1 MKHVC
6 GWDRLLVNSSLPDWL
21 AALLVNTP
29 AIEMESGFWT
39 ADGRYRQYD
48 NIYAPDQSVHVHMF
62 SMIPFVAF
70 NTAIVKDIVRTC
82 QARLQC
88 PAGSK
93 DPACPPGMIQ
103 EVCANAGWGNA
114 GCGNSSQNWCGFSVG
129 MMDSGGGRIMGD
141 ATSVFILET
150 LQVWRQT
157 ADLRWLQSVW
167 PSVIAAVEWEVE
179 RSSMVKDLDLPTAV
193 DTTYDYLEIARLP
206 GQVSAYAS
214 FLYLVS
220 LRAARVLAHEMA
232 AHDANGSTSML
243 KTIATA
249 ESKATAAIEK
259 LLWVPPNNSS
269 RGHFRA
275 MQDAKGDGRDVLM
288 SDSLHANMWSMIL
301 GFGPVV
307 SHESGGEPG
316 RLRSHFLEEYSRNC
330 ELPGVSDPVGCIGIA
345 HHPEIGRHG
354 SQDVSPSFS
363 MDLTA
368 NLLFSRAWNA
378 SDFLLERGM

>member
-1 MKHVC
+1 
-6 GWDRLLVNSSLPDWL
+6 
-21 AALLVNTP
+21 
-29 AIEMESGFWT
+29 
-39 ADGRYRQYD
+39 
-48 NIYAPDQSVHVHMF
+48 MF

-70 NTAIVKDIVRTC
+70 NTAIVKDIVKTC

-93 DPACPPGMIQ
+93 DPACPAGMVQ

-141 ATSVFILET
+141 VTSIFILES

-179 RSSMVKDLDLPTAV
+179 RSKGLDLPNAV
-193 DTTYDYLEIARLP
+193 DTTYDYLEIARSP
-206 GQVSAYAS
+206 GQVSAYSS

-232 AHDANGSTSML
+232 AHDASGAAVLL
-243 KTIATA
+243 KMIATA
-249 ESKATAAIEK
+249 ESKATAAIDT
-259 LLWVPPNNSS
+259 LLWVPSNSS
-269 RGHFRA
+269 SKGHYRA
-275 MQDAKGDGRDVLM
+275 MQNAKGDGGDVLM

-301 GFGPVV
+301 GFGPILPT
-307 SHESGGEPG
+307 EGGSKG

-330 ELPGVSDPVGCIGIA
+330 VLVGVSDPVGCIGIA

-378 SDFLLERGM
+378 SDFLLGQGMC